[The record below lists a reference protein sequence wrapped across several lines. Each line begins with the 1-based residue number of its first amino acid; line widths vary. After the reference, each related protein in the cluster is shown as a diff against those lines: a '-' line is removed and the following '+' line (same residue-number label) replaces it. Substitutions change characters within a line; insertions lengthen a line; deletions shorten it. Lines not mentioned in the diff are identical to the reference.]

1 MVKKIVALALGVALV
16 VIAVAFAFVGTG
28 QPVSASGGPG
38 VAVTTLPALGEALY
52 LSDLSAYS
60 SGLAQSA
67 SVCLQIDSQQ
77 TCNYQYTTVS
87 HSRIL
92 SIYFDGDQVYAH
104 ATGKLVQKTEQSLTS
119 SSSMEKYDA
128 ELLIQNDRFYVRFA
142 SYDFSIGITDPN
154 LKEGETIDAV
164 ELQKAY
170 AKDIRA
176 TAGKWIALSDEEE
189 LDEDRAAAR
198 LYFNSIVLRCFD
210 WSIAPYV
217 GNIIAE
223 KDAYFTT
230 SGTQW
235 TYAPDDIL
243 RISAVIGNYMDPI
256 VYYTLAR
263 DVANGQVQ
271 DYGSI
276 VVSSWQDTSISAK
289 VRKTLSVGDVFAD
302 LEKKGDTL

>member
-1 MVKKIVALALGVALV
+1 MVKKIVALALGVALI

-28 QPVSASGGPG
+28 QPVSASGGAG
-38 VAVTTLPALGEALY
+38 VAIATLPGLSEALY
-52 LSDLSAYS
+52 VSEISAYS

-77 TCNYQYTTVS
+77 TCNYQYTTIS

-92 SIYFDGDQVYAH
+92 SIYFDGNQVYAH

-128 ELLIQNDRFYVRFA
+128 ELLIVDDKFYVRFA
-142 SYDFSIGITDPN
+142 SYDFSIGVTDPN

-176 TAGKWIALSDEEE
+176 TAGKWIALSETED

-198 LYFNSIVLRCFD
+198 TYFDSIVLRCFD
-210 WSIAPYV
+210 WSVASYI
-217 GNIIAE
+217 GNVIGE

-230 SGTQW
+230 NGAQW
-235 TYAPDDIL
+235 TYTPDNNL
-243 RISAVIGNYMDPI
+243 RISAVLGNYTAPF
-256 VYYTLAR
+256 VYYTIAR

-289 VRKTLSVGDVFAD
+289 IKKTLSVGEVFAD